1 MEQEQLLRIK
11 KKLQDVPKGT
21 LKVERHFNGNTE
33 TNLFTESFQTQTEGK
48 GKMTAY
54 QVFPGI
60 QLSLN
65 YSLSEQVSFQHESH
79 AHILEIN
86 HCQTGRIGWDF
97 NNGTSVYLGT
107 GDLSLHS
114 MECCADSVMMF
125 PLGYCESISV
135 SINLEE
141 LKRNPLPI
149 LQEVS
154 ISLEQLDRNFCRP
167 DKSIALPSSPAIE
180 GIFRPLYTVPA
191 EICLP
196 YFKLK
201 VQELLLYLGYLNPS
215 PSGLTQYCS
224 RQTALIKDIHTL
236 LTEHLDHRFTIN
248 ELSKKY
254 LINTSSLKEIFKG
267 VYGLPIATYM
277 KEYRIRKSMELLR
290 QTDDSIAEI
299 AAKVGYESQGKFT
312 KAFKDIAK
320 TTPTAFRKTFNKTG
334 C

>member
-1 MEQEQLLRIK
+1 MEQEQLIRIK
-11 KKLQDVPKGT
+11 KLLQNVPKGA
-21 LKVERHFNGNTE
+21 LKVERHFNGHTE
-33 TNLFTESFQTQTEGK
+33 TNLFAESFQTRTEGK

-65 YSLSEQVSFQHESH
+65 CFLSEKVSFQHEPN

-86 HCQTGRIGWDF
+86 HCQAGRIGWDF

-114 MECCADSVMMF
+114 MECCADSIMMF
-125 PLGYCESISV
+125 PLGYCESISI

-141 LKRNPLPI
+141 LKRNPLPV
-149 LQEVS
+149 LREVS
-154 ISLEQLDRNFCRP
+154 ISIEQLDRNFCRS

-180 GIFRPLYTVPA
+180 GIFRPLYTLPA
-191 EICLP
+191 EIRLP

-201 VQELLLYLGYLNPS
+201 IQELLLYLGYIDPS
-215 PSGLTQYCS
+215 LSGLTQYCS

-236 LTEHLDHRFTIN
+236 LTEHLDHRFTID

-254 LINTSSLKEIFKG
+254 LINTSSLKEVFKG

-277 KEYRIRKSMELLR
+277 KEYRIHKGMELLR

-320 TTPTAFRKTFNKTG
+320 TTPTAFRKNFQ
-334 C
+334 

>member
-154 ISLEQLDRNFCRP
+154 ISLEQLERNFCRP

-254 LINTSSLKEIFKG
+254 LINTSSLKEVFKG

-277 KEYRIRKSMELLR
+277 KEYRIHKSMELLR

-299 AAKVGYESQGKFT
+299 ASKVGYESQGKFT

>member
-154 ISLEQLDRNFCRP
+154 ISLEQLERNFCRP

>member
-1 MEQEQLLRIK
+1 M
-11 KKLQDVPKGT
+11 
-21 LKVERHFNGNTE
+21 
-33 TNLFTESFQTQTEGK
+33 
-48 GKMTAY
+48 
-54 QVFPGI
+54 
-60 QLSLN
+60 
-65 YSLSEQVSFQHESH
+65 
-79 AHILEIN
+79 
-86 HCQTGRIGWDF
+86 
-97 NNGTSVYLGT
+97 
-107 GDLSLHS
+107 
-114 MECCADSVMMF
+114 
-125 PLGYCESISV
+125 
-135 SINLEE
+135 
-141 LKRNPLPI
+141 
-149 LQEVS
+149 
-154 ISLEQLDRNFCRP
+154 
-167 DKSIALPSSPAIE
+167 
-180 GIFRPLYTVPA
+180 
-191 EICLP
+191 
-196 YFKLK
+196 
-201 VQELLLYLGYLNPS
+201 
-215 PSGLTQYCS
+215 TQYCS

>member
-1 MEQEQLLRIK
+1 MA
-11 KKLQDVPKGT
+11 
-21 LKVERHFNGNTE
+21 
-33 TNLFTESFQTQTEGK
+33 
-48 GKMTAY
+48 AY

-65 YSLSEQVSFQHESH
+65 DSLCEQVSFHHEAH

-86 HCQTGRIGWDF
+86 HCQTGRIGWNF
-97 NNGTSVYLGT
+97 NNGTSVYLGP

-141 LKRNPLPI
+141 LKKYPLPV
-149 LQEVS
+149 LQEASVS
-154 ISLEQLDRNFCRP
+154 IERLGRDFCRP
-167 DKSIALPSSPAIE
+167 DKSVALPSSPAIE
-180 GIFRPLYTVPA
+180 GIFRPLYMVPA
-191 EICLP
+191 EIRLP

-201 VQELLLYLGYLNPS
+201 VQELLLYLGSLNPN

-224 RQTALIKDIHTL
+224 RQTALIREIHTL
-236 LTEHLDHRFTIN
+236 LTEHLEHRFTID

-254 LINTSSLKEIFKG
+254 LINTSSLKEVFKG

-277 KEYRIRKSMELLR
+277 KEYRIRKGMELLR

-312 KAFKDIAK
+312 KAFKDSMKI
-320 TTPTAFRKTFNKTG
+320 TPTAYRKKYG
-334 C
+334 R

>member
-11 KKLQDVPKGT
+11 KNLQDVPKGT
-21 LKVERHFNGNTE
+21 LKVEHHFNGHTE
-33 TNLFTESFQTQTEGK
+33 TNLFTESFQTRTEGK
-48 GKMTAY
+48 GKMAAY

-86 HCQTGRIGWDF
+86 HCQTGQIGWDF

-154 ISLEQLDRNFCRP
+154 ISIEQLDRNFCRP

-191 EICLP
+191 EIRLP

-201 VQELLLYLGYLNPS
+201 VQELLLYLGYLNPN

-224 RQTALIKDIHTL
+224 RQTAMIKDIHTL
-236 LTEHLDHRFTIN
+236 LTEHLDHRFTID

-254 LINTSSLKEIFKG
+254 LINTSSLKEVFKG

-320 TTPTAFRKTFNKTG
+320 TTPTAFRKNFQ
-334 C
+334 